1 MTKFFDRT
9 HLAVAAIALS
19 AVAAPAL
26 AGQGNAAA
34 ETMVPASSSQASM
47 LRDVSD
53 SSTSDDAEPG
63 HADVPAT
70 RSQMQVLDHGQD
82 RGNLLRAVAQK

>member
-1 MTKFFDRT
+1 MIKLFDRT

-26 AGQGNAAA
+26 ADQGQSGA
-34 ETMVPASSSQASM
+34 EMMVPASSSQASM
-47 LRDVSD
+47 LRDVAD
-53 SSTSDDAEPG
+53 SSTAENAEPG

-70 RSQMQVLDHGQD
+70 RSQMQVLARGQDHGE
-82 RGNLLRAVAQK
+82 LLRAVAQK

>member
-1 MTKFFDRT
+1 MIKLFDRT
-9 HLAVAAIALS
+9 QLAVAAIALS

-26 AGQGNAAA
+26 AGQGNAA

-70 RSQMQVLDHGQD
+70 RSQMQVLEHGQD
-82 RGNLLRAVAQK
+82 NGNLRRAVAQK